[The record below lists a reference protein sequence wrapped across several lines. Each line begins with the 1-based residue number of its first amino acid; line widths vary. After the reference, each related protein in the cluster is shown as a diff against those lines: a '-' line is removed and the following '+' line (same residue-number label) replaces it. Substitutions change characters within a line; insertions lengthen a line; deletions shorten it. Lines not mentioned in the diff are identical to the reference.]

1 MLKCVWSVFYREV
14 ESLES
19 AIYIVATP
27 IGNLADITLRAVDV
41 LKGVDLVAAEDTRH
55 SRRLLDHY
63 DVSTKMISLHEHN
76 ESEKSDYLISR
87 VKEGESVA
95 LISDAGTPLISDPGY
110 TLVSRAKECGVNV
123 VPVPGPSALIAALCS
138 SGIASDKFI
147 FEGFLPAKNKA
158 KEEVLKAY
166 ENERRTVIFYE
177 SPHRIL
183 ATLEVMARVFG
194 GRKLCVAR
202 ELTKRYETIKYGLVS
217 EILHWM
223 QADDHQSRGEFV
235 LVLDGSQNEPLS
247 ASDEQKLTLLSR
259 LLQELPPKKASA
271 VVADVMGGSKKEIYN
286 LALSLRS

>member
-1 MLKCVWSVFYREV
+1 M
-14 ESLES
+14 ES